1 MLTMSKYKQIVLI
14 VIFGMVNLC
23 VLNDVLSV
31 EKSFGTNDEKEDEIE
46 IMLKTLER
54 ERAELDK
61 IKSEFKGTSS
71 MRKNVAEV
79 QMEKDVE
86 KERKVIIT
94 NFVKKSVEKKEK
106 PVDKQNSL
114 PIYKEYEEVKEII
127 TLEDEGKDVE
137 ESEKVV
143 VNNVDEILHPFE
155 IAENLYKLGEYE
167 TALDIYKL
175 VIKNDITKDKKMW
188 ISYQIANCYRKLSS
202 YNKAVG
208 AYREM
213 QEAYEGTYWA
223 KQAQWYIQDI
233 KWRVKVEEKLEKVI
247 ER

>member
-1 MLTMSKYKQIVLI
+1 MSKYKQIVLL
-14 VIFGMVNLC
+14 VIFGMINLC

-79 QMEKDVE
+79 QMKIDVE
-86 KERKVIIT
+86 KERNVILT
-94 NFVKKSVEKKEK
+94 NFKKESVEKKEK
-106 PVDKQNSL
+106 PGNKQNSF
-114 PIYKEYEEVKEII
+114 PIYKEDGEIKEII
-127 TLEDEGKDVE
+127 TLENEGEDVGD
-137 ESEKVV
+137 SEKVV
-143 VNNVDEILHPFE
+143 VNNIDELIHPFE
-155 IAENLYKLGEYE
+155 IEENLYKLGEYE

-175 VIKNDITKDKKMW
+175 SIKNNITKDKKMW
-188 ISYQIANCYRKLSS
+188 ISYQIANCYRKLGL
-202 YNKAVG
+202 YNNAVE

-213 QEAYEGTYWA
+213 QEVYEGTYWA

-233 KWRVKVEEKLEKVI
+233 KWRAKADGILETVI